1 MAVRFHVMNEQFYL
15 QRIAS
20 YADQEAFEW
29 LYNQHALPVFHF
41 VYAILRQKQ
50 AAEEIVNDIF
60 VRLWQQRA
68 SLPEITHLRAYLLR
82 AGRNGASNH
91 LRSQQQAA
99 TIDLDQVS
107 AAHIHFSPS
116 PEQLSISR
124 ETAQAL
130 SRGID
135 QLPPKCKLIFKLIKE
150 DGLKYREAAAL
161 LDVSVKTV
169 ETQMTLAL
177 RRLQELLLQAGIPVS
192 R

>member
-1 MAVRFHVMNEQFYL
+1 MNEQFYL

-50 AAEEIVNDIF
+50 ASEEIVNDIF

-82 AGRNGASNH
+82 AGRNGAMNY
-91 LRSQQQAA
+91 LRDQQGTA

-177 RRLQELLLQAGIPVS
+177 RKLQELLQQAGIAVK